1 MAHAQLHEQNFLD
14 TKDFEDLSRQSIDLI
29 GCPRFALLVIYFIL
43 LVTAIVWDVSEYF
56 VALLSFI
63 VLPLFRCHV
72 WPLSTTNVQRVADL
86 VDDEPDQFL
95 DLPDLV
101 DSDDDEVSD
110 DGHAHMIND
119 HMNRRPR
126 QNSPWWSLRQ
136 ERFRRN
142 TSR

>member
-1 MAHAQLHEQNFLD
+1 MANAQLHEQNFLD

-72 WPLSTTNVQRVADL
+72 WPPTLNLQTGRERQANLSPEEL
-86 VDDEPDQFL
+86 EMEPEQL
-95 DLPDLV
+95 EME
-101 DSDDDEVSD
+101 EV
-110 DGHAHMIND
+110 N
-119 HMNRRPR
+119 
-126 QNSPWWSLRQ
+126 
-136 ERFRRN
+136 
-142 TSR
+142 